1 MISLANHKGN
11 QYIGVYCAASNKYAF
26 VPRGAD
32 RTLIDTIKRALRV
45 EVIEITIGG
54 SPIIGALMALNSNG
68 VVLSSLATEED
79 IAEIPDDLEVAI
91 IEERY
96 NAAGNNILVSDK
108 AAMLHPG
115 ASAETAKE
123 LSDVLGV
130 EVVRSTIANI
140 PTVGSV
146 ALATSKGVVCHP
158 RASQK
163 DIERLKEVFSV
174 PVTLATLNYGTPWL
188 GACAIANDKG
198 AVVGDK
204 STPIEIGKIEDGLG
218 LI

>member
-115 ASAETAKE
+115 ASAETAEE

>member
-26 VPRGAD
+26 VPKGAD
-32 RTLIDTIKRALRV
+32 NNLIETIGRTLSV
-45 EVIEITIGG
+45 EVIPFSIGG
-54 SPIIGALMALNSNG
+54 SSIIGSLMALNSNG
-68 VVLSSLATEED
+68 VVLSNLATKDE
-79 IAEIPDDLEVAI
+79 ISAIPDDLAVVI

-96 NAAGNNILVSDK
+96 NAAGNNVLVSDK

-115 ASAETAKE
+115 ASADTAKE

-130 EVVRSTIANI
+130 EVVRASIANI

-146 ALATSKGVVCHP
+146 ALATSKGIVCHP

-163 DIERLKEVFSV
+163 DIDRLKEIFTV
-174 PVTLATLNYGTPWL
+174 PVTPATLNYGTPWL

-198 AVVGDK
+198 AVVGDR